1 MRKEISF
8 RPGTRNLQANESGSE
23 IKMIYPRDMTGYGE
37 HPPHPKWPHNARI
50 AVQFVI
56 NYEEGGENSILHGD
70 SGSEAFLSEIVGA
83 GSYEGVR
90 HINMESMYEFGS
102 RSGFWRLQRLFS
114 DRAIPVTVFAVAMAI
129 ERNQQAVD
137 AMLRCDWEIAS
148 HGYRWIDYQFVP
160 EQEELEHLHKAME
173 IHTRVTGEAPQGFYL
188 GRTSP
193 NTHRITAQHGGFMYS
208 ADTYA
213 DELPYWNND
222 YSMPLLMIPYTL
234 DANDMRF
241 ATAQGF
247 NAGDQFY
254 NYLRDSFDCLYEE
267 GSEAPKMMSVGL
279 HCRLAGRPGR
289 AAALGRFLDYIQSKD
304 HVWLARRIDIANHWR
319 THFPND

>member
-1 MRKEISF
+1 
-8 RPGTRNLQANESGSE
+8 
-23 IKMIYPRDMTGYGE
+23 MIYPRDMTGYGE

-148 HGYRWIDYQFVP
+148 HGYRWIDYQSV
-160 EQEELEHLHKAME
+160 EESVEREHLTQAVR
-173 IHTRVTGEAPQGFYL
+173 IHESLTGSRPCGWYL
-188 GRTSP
+188 GRCSP
-193 NTHRITAQHGGFMYS
+193 QSLQIIKEEGDFVYC
-208 ADTYA
+208 ADSYA
-213 DELPYWNND
+213 DDLPYWD
-222 YSMPLLMIPYTL
+222 YSHGKAQLMVPYTL

-241 ATAQGF
+241 STPQGF
-247 NAGDQFY
+247 NTGVQFFD
-254 NYLRDSFDCLYEE
+254 YLKDTFDTLYAEGVDS
-267 GSEAPKMMSVGL
+267 PKMMSVGL

-289 AAALGRFLDYIQSKD
+289 AAALQRFLDYIAGHEQ
-304 HVWLARRIDIANHWR
+304 VWVARRIDIARHWIDNYPAEER
-319 THFPND
+319 